1 MHPSQNSEKSPPE
14 FGKITQ
20 HRKAPRL
27 LSLKDTCR
35 YLGGIPVKS
44 LYNRTGARS
53 KNPFPVRPKRIGRR
67 LFWDI
72 KDLDAYVD
80 SL

>member
-1 MHPSQNSEKSPPE
+1 MSAKSAKNSEKPSH
-14 FGKITQ
+14 Q
-20 HRKAPRL
+20 RL

-35 YLGGIPVKS
+35 YLGNLPRKT
-44 LYNRTGARS
+44 LYNRSSRKS
-53 KNPFPVRPKRIGRR
+53 RNPFPVRPKRIGTR

-72 KDLDAYVD
+72 KELDAYID